1 MDLTYFIIFFP
12 SPTLL
17 CVTGVLILYFPGNP
31 IIFFWRVWTMEGQ
44 RANDEKKKKK
54 KNTGYIPIPSS
65 LLWGGASISVFC
77 GFCPFRTCSC
87 VCKYRQVLSVN
98 TGPWF
103 GLNFPFIF
111 SLIIG
116 IRNCFL
122 VFEFQLLYN
131 LCNQIKRPVVKIL
144 EVVSTILVVLND
156 LNWSDLL
163 EVQSHDSLN

>member
-1 MDLTYFIIFFP
+1 MDLIYFILFFP

-31 IIFFWRVWTMEGQ
+31 IICFWRVWTMEGQ
-44 RANDEKKKKK
+44 RANDEKKIE
-54 KNTGYIPIPSS
+54 NTGYPLILSS

-122 VFEFQLLYN
+122 VFEFQFLYN

-156 LNWSDLL
+156 LKWSDLL